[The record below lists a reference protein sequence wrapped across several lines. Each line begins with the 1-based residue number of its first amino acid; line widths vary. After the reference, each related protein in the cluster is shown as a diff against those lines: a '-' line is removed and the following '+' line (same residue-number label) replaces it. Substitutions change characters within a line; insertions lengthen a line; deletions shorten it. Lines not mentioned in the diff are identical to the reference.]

1 MTDGTF
7 QGSRNKPPVYDLKI
21 TLTGGESS
29 CPKSKKQLANM
40 FSWVCEYIFSNNK
53 TMSKLVDIITIGKV
67 AIANDL
73 LHRRYS
79 RI

>member
-1 MTDGTF
+1 M
-7 QGSRNKPPVYDLKI
+7 PKI
-21 TLTGGESS
+21 
-29 CPKSKKQLANM
+29 KKQLANM